1 MRFFFFCFLLST
13 SFWAQNNYPKD
24 YFSPPL
30 DIPMQLSGNFGEL
43 RPNHFHAGFDFKT
56 QQKEGLKVYAA
67 AEGYVSRIKISTFG
81 NGKTIYITHPNGYT
95 SVYAH
100 LQKAV
105 GPIQDFITKTHYKE
119 QAFEIEMYLKP
130 GEIPIKKGEWIAI
143 SGNTGASEGPH
154 LHFEIRDSKTEYI
167 INPMFFGFNSAIK
180 DTKKP
185 SLSGLYVYPLSSGTV
200 VNKSQRP
207 ILLNYSLQKDGTFLA
222 DKVVANGSIGFGII
236 ADDYDD
242 VSFNKNGVY
251 AVESFINGQPSF
263 GYRFDTY
270 SFDDMRYVNALI
282 DYAKYKKTQQ
292 RVQKLFMKNK
302 YSLAFIRTDETK
314 GQITPTPN
322 LDEVYRVEVADF
334 FGNKTIVT
342 VPVQYDTTLPI
353 VPSEPVV
360 SKYFVK
366 ATKDNIFEKD
376 NALVVFPAGTF
387 YDDFVM
393 NFDVKNK
400 VLYLHED
407 TVPAHTNFT
416 ITLTDGQLP
425 KELREKTFI
434 ARVEGEQVSYN
445 ATYRKDSVFTTK
457 VKTLGKYKLV
467 SDTLAPKIT
476 LAKSIEGKWVSQE
489 AIQLQISDTGSG
501 IKTYNGY
508 LNGKWV
514 LFEYDTKT
522 NTITHYF
529 NNDLMLEGANELKV
543 IVTDNVGNSTTF
555 ETQFFR
561 SLKK

>member
-1 MRFFFFCFLLST
+1 M
-13 SFWAQNNYPKD
+13 Y
-24 YFSPPL
+24 
-30 DIPMQLSGNFGEL
+30 
-43 RPNHFHAGFDFKT
+43 
-56 QQKEGLKVYAA
+56 
-67 AEGYVSRIKISTFG
+67 RI
-81 NGKTIYITHPNGYT
+81 
-95 SVYAH
+95 
-100 LQKAV
+100 
-105 GPIQDFITKTHYKE
+105 
-119 QAFEIEMYLKP
+119 
-130 GEIPIKKGEWIAI
+130 
-143 SGNTGASEGPH
+143 
-154 LHFEIRDSKTEYI
+154 
-167 INPMFFGFNSAIK
+167 
-180 DTKKP
+180 
-185 SLSGLYVYPLSSGTV
+185 
-200 VNKSQRP
+200 
-207 ILLNYSLQKDGTFLA
+207 
-222 DKVVANGSIGFGII
+222 
-236 ADDYDD
+236 
-242 VSFNKNGVY
+242 
-251 AVESFINGQPSF
+251 
-263 GYRFDTY
+263 
-270 SFDDMRYVNALI
+270 
-282 DYAKYKKTQQ
+282 
-292 RVQKLFMKNK
+292 
-302 YSLAFIRTDETK
+302 
-314 GQITPTPN
+314 
-322 LDEVYRVEVADF
+322 EVADF
-334 FGNKTIVT
+334 FGNKATVT
-342 VPVQYDTTLPI
+342 VPIQYDTTLPI

-376 NALVVFPAGTF
+376 NTSVFFPAGTF

-400 VLYLHED
+400 LLYLHED

-434 ARVEGEQVSYN
+434 ARVEGEQISYN

-467 SDTLAPKIT
+467 SDTLAPKIIM
-476 LAKSIEGKWVSQE
+476 AKPIEGKWVSQE

-555 ETQFFR
+555 ETRFFR